1 MPTRHFNAMIS
12 ALCTWI
18 HQPVIHSDA
27 AAPPLHSIA
36 ANASCKPRQKLARQ
50 KLDTRTSYE
59 PRLESLRGVAAL
71 MVALFHIGQTKASG
85 ITGEPAS
92 LIYSS
97 NQESPGWQVLR
108 SIYAWLANGHGA
120 VVLFFV
126 LSGYV
131 LMQSLERSDRPFLR
145 ISGPFIVRR
154 FLRLFPPVMFMVCIF
169 WLVYQLTGHVVLGGS
184 PDSFKPISI
193 LKHMMLL
200 ETQINGVTWTLQV
213 EVIGAFVVL
222 FAWGSYK
229 YVGQPALW
237 VIAVALFTASFSKY
251 FNQILYYV
259 ITPQL
264 NYFSFFY
271 AFVAGMLIPPNLRI
285 FDMMRI
291 PPLLLKLYPV
301 AGCALIF
308 MSPVIFGE
316 ASNFRTFGEVIG
328 SCALITGVVLGFNK
342 TLDTLLNSVILRFY
356 GRISY
361 SFYLFHPLSLAV
373 FWNHPEW
380 FGPLVSAGVPN
391 AIVAIGLFAVS
402 IIMVTPIAMLSH
414 QWVERPFIRLGKRFG
429 SARPLIPQGK
439 QATP

>member
-1 MPTRHFNAMIS
+1 MH
-12 ALCTWI
+12 
-18 HQPVIHSDA
+18 
-27 AAPPLHSIA
+27 
-36 ANASCKPRQKLARQ
+36 
-50 KLDTRTSYE
+50 TRTPYE

-71 MVALFHIGQTKASG
+71 TVAFFHIGQTKASHSG
-85 ITGEPAS
+85 GEAAS
-92 LIYSS
+92 LIYSAD
-97 NQESPGWQVLR
+97 QESPAWQALR
-108 SIYAWLANGHGA
+108 TVYAWLANGHGA

-131 LMQSLERSDRPFLR
+131 LMQSLERSEGPVLR

-154 FLRLFPPVMFMVCIF
+154 ILRLFPPVVFMVCIF
-169 WLVYQLTGHVVLGGS
+169 WLVYLLTGHVVLGGS

-193 LKHMMLL
+193 IKHMLLL

-222 FAWGSYK
+222 FAWALYK
-229 YVGQPALW
+229 YIGQPALW
-237 VIAVALFTASFSKY
+237 AVAIALFAAGFSKNS
-251 FNQILYYV
+251 NQILYYV

-285 FDMMRI
+285 FGMIRI
-291 PPLLLKLYPV
+291 PQLLLKFYPV

-328 SCALITGVVLGFNK
+328 ACALITGVVLGFNK
-342 TLDTLLNSVILRFY
+342 TLDTLLDSGILRFY
-356 GRISY
+356 GRNSY

-380 FGPLVSAGVPN
+380 FGPLVSVGVPR
-391 AIVAIGLFAVS
+391 AVIAVGLFAAS
-402 IIMVTPIAMLSH
+402 IIMVTPIALLSH
-414 QWVERPFIRLGKRFG
+414 QWVERPFIRLGKRLG
-429 SARPLIPQGK
+429 SARPLAPHSIS
-439 QATP
+439 ATT